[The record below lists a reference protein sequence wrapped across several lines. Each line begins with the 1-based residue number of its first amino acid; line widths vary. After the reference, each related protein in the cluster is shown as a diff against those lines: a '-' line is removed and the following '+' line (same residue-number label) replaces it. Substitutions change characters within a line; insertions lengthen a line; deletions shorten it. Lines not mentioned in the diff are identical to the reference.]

1 MARSISRRSSIGQGY
16 AMSASLLSS
25 TCVHGNLGFMSAEA
39 EDIADLISE
48 LRLAYVA
55 LSLTPVLINQPDFLD
70 YLKSH
75 GFDQG
80 TTVRLGRTDG
90 TYYES
95 LDVYASLQSA
105 ANHPP
110 FNRLQL
116 GMIFF
121 LIFSAV
127 GDRLQ
132 RTQYFDKAPVLE
144 FFRHIRNGVSHGNR
158 LHFLGPEPRRP
169 ASFRG
174 FTLSAADHGKT
185 LFFEY
190 MLTGDAMDLLDDTEA
205 HLRSLP

>member
-1 MARSISRRSSIGQGY
+1 MP
-16 AMSASLLSS
+16 SALAHDNLL
-25 TCVHGNLGFMSAEA
+25 CVSAEA

-55 LSLTPVLINQPDFLD
+55 LSLTPVLINQPDFLK
-70 YLKSH
+70 YLESH

-80 TTVRLGRTDG
+80 STVRLGRTDG
-90 TYYES
+90 TYYEG
-95 LDVYASLQSA
+95 LDIYDSLQLA
-105 ANHPP
+105 VNHAP

-116 GMIFF
+116 GMIFH
-121 LIFSAV
+121 LIFSTI

-132 RTQYFDKAPVLE
+132 RAQYFDNAPVLE

-158 LHFLGPEPRRP
+158 LHFVGAEPRRS
-169 ASFRG
+169 ASYRG
-174 FTLSAADHGKT
+174 FTLTAADHDKT

-205 HLRSLP
+205 HLRALP